1 MLHCGRA
8 KPRKKLPR
16 AWATTQWFGCSRARF
31 LVSEPVENR
40 SLILIKNPYPRP
52 TSTPL
57 AHRFVASY
65 VENWMA
71 PESSARTAFGSMPA

>member
-1 MLHCGRA
+1 MVTLELESRSELRRRPQQALGEFA
-8 KPRKKLPR
+8 KNL
-16 AWATTQWFGCSRARF
+16 WS
-31 LVSEPVENR
+31 V
-40 SLILIKNPYPRP
+40 INPYPRP